1 MSTHSANLVDAPRRS
16 QEEIAELRVYEAMSG
31 AVISSLQ
38 QFLQP
43 FQSTPD
49 STYVLKAMTRE
60 DFFPKF
66 HRLANELAQD
76 CCSKLVTIIQ
86 SSSRVALVRGTAPSD
101 LAARI
106 RATAFQPL
114 DDILAHYAGV
124 AKKTGVISRNIKTI
138 RDALEQAAASKS
150 PGKKNGEDSRAGT
163 GGSATMEPWATET
176 ELGRQEASLLQAQAQ
191 AFTRMAQYLKRL
203 NELPGAL
210 LSYAADKCYA
220 GEVNYPLQLEQVAR
234 IQGEIRGYLTNAM
247 ETLARVST
255 AAKHE
260 LELEQAS
267 QLANVQLA
275 KADQALERICE
286 GKFEAKLKA
295 EQRFWKGVIL
305 ALVCLLVFAVGLC
318 AFLFAQR

>member
-66 HRLANELAQD
+66 HRLAHELAQD

-101 LAARI
+101 LAGRI
-106 RATAFQPL
+106 RVTAFQPL
-114 DDILAHYAGV
+114 EEILAQYAGV
-124 AKKTGVISRNIKTI
+124 AKKIGVLSRNIKAI
-138 RDALEQAAASKS
+138 RDALEQAEAGASS
-150 PGKKNGEDSRAGT
+150 GDRNAEDRKAES
-163 GGSATMEPWATET
+163 GGATVKPWATEA
-176 ELGRQEASLLQAQAQ
+176 ELRRQEASLLQAQAQ
-191 AFTRMAQYLKRL
+191 AFTRMAQYFKRL
-203 NELPGAL
+203 NEFPVGL
-210 LSYAADKCYA
+210 LSYACDKCYA

-234 IQGEIRGYLTNAM
+234 IQAEIRGHLTNAM

-255 AAKHE
+255 AAKQ
-260 LELEQAS
+260 ELEQEQAS
-267 QLANVQLA
+267 HWANVQLA
-275 KADQALERICE
+275 EADQALERICE

-295 EQRFWKGVIL
+295 EQRFRKGVIL
-305 ALVCLLVFAVGLC
+305 ALVCLLVMAVGLC